1 MHISIVIL
9 INLHILFTESVDLLV
24 KKPDSKHLQEISVT
38 STLYGVSLLGL
49 FPAGFESKVFL
60 LKWFPAKYTQ
70 RCMTCYLIHC
80 GGRKSESE
88 SESKKVSTEIWTRNV
103 NLAFRANNNTRLFLY
118 FHIHSYCWH
127 MHMISIV
134 FYPVR

>member
-80 GGRKSESE
+80 GGRKRESESE
-88 SESKKVSTEIWTRNV
+88 SESKKVSTEI
-103 NLAFRANNNTRLFLY
+103 
-118 FHIHSYCWH
+118 
-127 MHMISIV
+127 
-134 FYPVR
+134 